1 MSWLGSLARQNASCS
16 LTLALTT
23 AMEEA
28 VFIREQIVKMVGL
41 KDEDIKIEAFSDCND
56 TVAILIPSRPV
67 GHFLNRAFFE

>member
-1 MSWLGSLARQNASCS
+1 MSWLGSLARQNASWT

-41 KDEDIKIEAFSDCND
+41 KDEDIKI
-56 TVAILIPSRPV
+56 
-67 GHFLNRAFFE
+67 